1 MTDDRDFC
9 VESDSSSHHRSQS
22 SCVIKN
28 MHRHFQSIALL
39 LVTST
44 LVGSFALNSVPHRLS
59 QSSRLRGTDDQII
72 NDLNLEEM
80 FEVFEAA
87 GLLTCMN
94 I

>member
-1 MTDDRDFC
+1 
-9 VESDSSSHHRSQS
+9 
-22 SCVIKN
+22 

-44 LVGSFALNSVPHRLS
+44 VVGSFVLNSFPHRFS
-59 QSSRLRGTDDQII
+59 QRSSLLRGTDDQII